1 VLILFNRRV
10 YRLREIVCAAAVL
23 LLMVRLG
30 LLVLLC
36 FLKFVFADA
45 FCKSVD
51 DPDASSSVSSMAPRA
66 HKHAA
71 AAADALLLNW
81 SVVVLGM
88 CVFSANM

>member
-1 VLILFNRRV
+1 MLILFNHRV
-10 YRLREIVCAAAVL
+10 YRLRDIMCAAAVL

-36 FLKFVFADA
+36 FLNFVFADA

-51 DPDASSSVSSMAPRA
+51 DPGASSGGSSMAPRA

-71 AAADALLLNW
+71 AAADAPLLNW
-81 SVVVLGM
+81 SVGFWA